1 MRTEDTETNGEPT
14 DERAEERTTADPIG
28 VETPDWGLTE
38 RGASRMIGAAS
49 DRTTRADQQRG
60 IREMGPVGIAHVTG
74 SLGRSETWA
83 ATVSDDLEHQ

>member
-28 VETPDWGLTE
+28 VETPDW
-38 RGASRMIGAAS
+38 ASRMIGAAS

-74 SLGRSETWA
+74 CLGRSETWA